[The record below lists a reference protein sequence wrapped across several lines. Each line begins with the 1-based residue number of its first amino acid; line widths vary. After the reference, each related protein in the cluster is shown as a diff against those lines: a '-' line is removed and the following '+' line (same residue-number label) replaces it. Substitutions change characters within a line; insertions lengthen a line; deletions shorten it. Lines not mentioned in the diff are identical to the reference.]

1 MAGFNNMKQKY
12 KIKEVIATGGM
23 ATIYKAEQVSLS
35 RTVIIKKLHPHL
47 ASDNDLVKRFERE
60 AKTLG
65 KLNHK
70 NIVEIIDYYKSKGD
84 YYIVLEYVEGKS
96 LKELVNELGA
106 LPLDIA
112 NFIVYEIASGLK
124 VAHTHGILHRD
135 IKPAN
140 IMVSNE
146 GTVKISDFGLALS
159 LESADLTEPGA
170 TIGTPAYLPPELI
183 KGKKASPRSDFY
195 SLGILYYEILTGENP
210 FQAENRFKIIN
221 RILYDRFPPL
231 KIDNTPERRSVAKII
246 AKMTG
251 HEPTTR
257 YGNVDSL
264 LKDLSSCQKASQE
277 SLSRFLINPVEI
289 ERVQQKEEKIS
300 SATFIYAFLIVLAM
314 VASLITIHEKQKEN
328 RHIKI
333 PSVVEYRETK
343 SEKSAKE
350 NDTLPIK
357 KDTTPKIATTII
369 SNSQLYKKD
378 KVIPEKTG
386 FGFLKPVVEPWAKVY
401 IDNTFYSNT
410 PLSKPIKLTEG
421 EHTILLEH
429 PNRKPFSDT
438 VTISHNDTLLLKVT
452 LVKIYGFL
460 KINVNPWA
468 EIYVDG
474 EKKGVTPIAKPFH
487 LTAGKHLLELKKGET
502 NLWNEIVTIPIN
514 DTLKL
519 TINLK

>member
-1 MAGFNNMKQKY
+1 MKQKY

-47 ASDNDLVKRFERE
+47 ASDKELVKRFERE

-84 YYIVLEYVEGKS
+84 YLIVLEYVQGKS
-96 LKELVNELGA
+96 LKELAKELGA
-106 LPLDIA
+106 LSLDIA

-140 IMVSNE
+140 IMIGNN

-159 LESADLTEPGA
+159 LEGADLTEPGA
-170 TIGTPAYLPPELI
+170 TIGTPAYLPPELV
-183 KGKKASPRSDFY
+183 KGEKASPRSDFY
-195 SLGILYYEILTGENP
+195 SLGVLYYEILTGKNP
-210 FQAENRFKIIN
+210 FQAENRFTTIN
-221 RILYDRFPPL
+221 KILYDKFPSL
-231 KIDNTPERRSVAKII
+231 KIDNTPECRAVAKII
-246 AKMTG
+246 TKMTG
-251 HEPTTR
+251 REPTTR

-264 LKDLSSCQKASQE
+264 LKDLSSCPKASQE
-277 SLSRFLINPVEI
+277 SFTHFIANPVEI
-289 ERVQQKEEKIS
+289 EKVQQKEEKILS
-300 SATFIYAFLIVLAM
+300 GTFIYAFLIVLAI
-314 VASLITIHEKQKEN
+314 VASLITIHEKQRIAGQSN
-328 RHIKI
+328 I
-333 PSVVEYRETK
+333 PSILEYKETK
-343 SEKSAKE
+343 REKTTKE
-350 NDTLPIK
+350 DDTLWIKNDTA
-357 KDTTPKIATTII
+357 PKISPTII
-369 SNSQLYKKD
+369 SNPQPDKKE
-378 KVIPEKTG
+378 KIIPEETG
-386 FGFLKPVVEPWAKVY
+386 FGYLKLVVDPWAKIY
-401 IDNTFYSNT
+401 IDDSFYSDT

-429 PNRKPFSDT
+429 PNRKSFTDT
-438 VTISHNDTLLLKVT
+438 VTIAHNDTILFKVT

-460 KINVNPWA
+460 KINVKPWA

-502 NLWNEIVTIPIN
+502 NLWNEIVNIPIN
-514 DTLKL
+514 DTLEL